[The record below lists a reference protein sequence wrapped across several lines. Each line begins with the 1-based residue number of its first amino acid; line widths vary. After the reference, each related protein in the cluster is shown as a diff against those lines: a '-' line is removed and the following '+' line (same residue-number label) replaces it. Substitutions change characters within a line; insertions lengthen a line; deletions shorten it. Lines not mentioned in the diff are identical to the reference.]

1 VVETS
6 STMSQTGTLQFAIDA
21 RHIRQLG
28 RELVAD
34 KITAVAEL
42 IKNAYDADATTVTLR
57 FGGDTERS
65 GGCLQITDDASG
77 MTFVD
82 VRDRWM
88 RLSTDYKARTPR
100 SSRFQRWRAGQ
111 KGIGRFATETLGE
124 KLVLT
129 TTSETTGEHLQIT
142 FDWTEHY
149 SAGTELQSVENKY
162 VLSVGNPEQ
171 PFTTLHIERLHDS
184 WNKGDMERIGRA
196 VYLLQPPRP
205 PEKVGDDPGLVVHII
220 SADGTEV
227 RIEPDLDAFL
237 DAATA
242 VITGAVDENGIG
254 RWQIRS
260 DRFELDEERILPDR
274 ILTTGAFRFRA
285 YYFIYARAALGNV
298 AVGRARAFGR
308 DYGGIRLYRDDLR
321 IMPYGEPTDDWLRL
335 ADIYRRREYLPPI
348 GNNAFFGEVAITR
361 DENVLMIDTASREG
375 VVENESLRALR
386 VFVSDGL
393 LWGILQVAA
402 ARGKKGKSTRR
413 KKDAPTRVDLLVRAL
428 AAVGAPANEETAA
441 RLSAVVDEIMAD
453 AARADAEQQERV
465 QDLIGELELLRVLAS
480 LGTSIAVFSHEL
492 KAIMNA
498 SSGALLDVE
507 DALTG
512 GVDIEMVRASVNN
525 LGEAMGKL
533 DHLGEYIATYV
544 SDSRRRERVPQP
556 LHAIIKEF
564 VSSFERTVNKRGI
577 TFDPDVVEPET
588 LRTTPMSRSQIQ
600 AILFNLLTNAIKAMD
615 GEGPQTRRIRIS
627 ARRDGNYASLRFED
641 TGAGVPAELRHR
653 IFDPFVSASL
663 PSEQELGVGT
673 GLGLK
678 IVRDIVTAYNG
689 DIDLVE
695 ATEGFTT
702 AFEVRL
708 PIWTDSV

>member
-1 VVETS
+1 
-6 STMSQTGTLQFAIDA
+6 MSQTGTLQFAIDA

-34 KITAVAEL
+34 KITAISEL

-57 FGGDTERS
+57 FGGDTNRP
-65 GGCLQITDDASG
+65 GGMLQIIDDGNG
-77 MTFVD
+77 MTLAD
-82 VRDRWM
+82 ARERWM
-88 RLSTDYKARTPR
+88 RLSTDYKARAPR
-100 SSRFQRWRAGQ
+100 SSRWQRARAGQ

-124 KLVLT
+124 KLVLNS
-129 TTSETTGEHLQIT
+129 TSETTGERLQIT
-142 FDWTEHY
+142 FDWTEQY
-149 SAGTELQSVENKY
+149 NAGTELQSVENEY
-162 VLSVGNPEQ
+162 VLDAGNPNQ
-171 PFTTLHIERLHDS
+171 HGTTLHIERLHDP
-184 WNKGDMERIGRA
+184 WNKADLQRIGRA

-205 PEKVGDDPGLVVHII
+205 REQERSDPGLAVRII
-220 SADGTEV
+220 SPDGTEV

-242 VITGAVDENGIG
+242 VITGAVDEQGIG
-254 RWQIRS
+254 RWQVRS
-260 DRFELDEERILPDR
+260 DRFELNEEQLLPHR
-274 ILTTGAFRFRA
+274 ILTTGAFSFHA
-285 YYFIYARAALGNV
+285 HYFIYARAALGNV
-298 AVGRARAFGR
+298 AVNRARAFGN
-308 DYGGIRLYRDDLR
+308 DYGGVRLYRDDLR
-321 IMPYGEPTDDWLRL
+321 LMPYGERSDDWLSL

-361 DENVLMIDTASREG
+361 DENVLLIDTASREG
-375 VVENESLRALR
+375 VIENEAFEALTA
-386 VFVSDGL
+386 FVRDGL
-393 LWGILQVAA
+393 LWAVLQVAA
-402 ARGKKGKSTRR
+402 ARGRKGKSTRR
-413 KKDAPTRVDLLVRAL
+413 KQPPTRVDLLVRAL
-428 AAVGAPANEETAA
+428 AAVGAPANAKTAA
-441 RLSAVVDEIMAD
+441 RLSTVVDEIMAD
-453 AARADAEQQERV
+453 AARADTEQQERV

-498 SSGALLDVE
+498 STGALLDVE
-507 DALTG
+507 DALTDG
-512 GVDIEMVRASVNN
+512 ADVKAVRASVNN
-525 LGEAMGKL
+525 LSDVLEKL

-544 SDSRRRERVPQP
+544 SDSRRRERAPQP

-564 VSSFERTVNKRGI
+564 VSSFEQTVNKRGI
-577 TFDPDVVEPET
+577 KFEPDVEPET

-615 GEGPQTRRIRIS
+615 GEGLQTRRIRIS

-653 IFDPFVSASL
+653 IFDPFVTASL

-689 DIDLVE
+689 DIELV
-695 ATEGFTT
+695 APTAGFTT

-708 PIWTDSV
+708 PVWVESV